1 MKGYN
6 IKSPQNVLAQSILS
20 NATICSKILNI
31 WYLLFG
37 ETLIRVN
44 LKFGVNPNSERKVEK
59 IVATELK

>member
-1 MKGYN
+1 M
-6 IKSPQNVLAQSILS
+6 LAQSIIS